1 MFHGLEGVVL
11 VFRQRLQRE
20 LVDGLIEVE
29 HFEALAAEHF
39 AVRVDLGGFAA
50 RRGDV
55 PDFLL
60 AFAGAGNVVVQRGQA
75 VGVFHRGGVEAQQR
89 GDAVTVD
96 EIAVAEFEDLAVQLP
111 EAVVLFRVV
120 LRHLF
125 EVGQDLLADG
135 LRDLA
140 QDDVFL
146 KRFAGNVQGQ
156 VLGVHHALEEGEVVG
171 DELLVFTLDEHAAG
185 VEIQP
190 PVLAVRAEVVLG
202 DVGNEQQGVELHRS
216 VHGQVQHVE
225 RIFLVVGQELVKF
238 VVLFLLDG
246 ELGLAPQGGRR
257 VHAFAVHEDGEGDE
271 ARMRADDPFDAVF
284 FQKLLVAFLDEGPDG
299 GAALD
304 VGLIRGFLHGK
315 RAGPVGNPAVG
326 GAVAGGGERG
336 HFNLVRD
343 HEHGI
348 EADAEASDDVGSV
361 AGRAVFGGL
370 GVFLEEG
377 FRTGVGDGPEVFD
390 HLVAGHADACIGDGQ
405 AILHFVRRNPDFERQ
420 LGITDGLVL
429 RLALEETQLV
439 QRIRGVGNE
448 LTQKNLP
455 VGIQGVG
462 EDIQNLTGFGTEF
475 MIGGLFRHGNPPAK
489 SWPGCA
495 RRSSPKNK
503 FAC

>member
-1 MFHGLEGVVL
+1 M

-216 VHGQVQHVE
+216 VHGQVQHIE

-246 ELGLAPQGGRR
+246 ELGSRHRR
-257 VHAFAVHEDGEGDE
+257 
-271 ARMRADDPFDAVF
+271 
-284 FQKLLVAFLDEGPDG
+284 
-299 GAALD
+299 
-304 VGLIRGFLHGK
+304 
-315 RAGPVGNPAVG
+315 
-326 GAVAGGGERG
+326 
-336 HFNLVRD
+336 
-343 HEHGI
+343 
-348 EADAEASDDVGSV
+348 ASCS
-361 AGRAVFGGL
+361 R
-370 GVFLEEG
+370 
-377 FRTGVGDGPEVFD
+377 
-390 HLVAGHADACIGDGQ
+390 
-405 AILHFVRRNPDFERQ
+405 VRRP
-420 LGITDGLVL
+420 
-429 RLALEETQLV
+429 
-439 QRIRGVGNE
+439 RGWGR
-448 LTQKNLP
+448 
-455 VGIQGVG
+455 G
-462 EDIQNLTGFGTEF
+462 
-475 MIGGLFRHGNPPAK
+475 
-489 SWPGCA
+489 
-495 RRSSPKNK
+495 
-503 FAC
+503 

>member
-1 MFHGLEGVVL
+1 
-11 VFRQRLQRE
+11 
-20 LVDGLIEVE
+20 
-29 HFEALAAEHF
+29 
-39 AVRVDLGGFAA
+39 
-50 RRGDV
+50 
-55 PDFLL
+55 
-60 AFAGAGNVVVQRGQA
+60 
-75 VGVFHRGGVEAQQR
+75 
-89 GDAVTVD
+89 
-96 EIAVAEFEDLAVQLP
+96 
-111 EAVVLFRVV
+111 
-120 LRHLF
+120 
-125 EVGQDLLADG
+125 
-135 LRDLA
+135 
-140 QDDVFL
+140 
-146 KRFAGNVQGQ
+146 
-156 VLGVHHALEEGEVVG
+156 
-171 DELLVFTLDEHAAG
+171 
-185 VEIQP
+185 
-190 PVLAVRAEVVLG
+190 
-202 DVGNEQQGVELHRS
+202 
-216 VHGQVQHVE
+216 
-225 RIFLVVGQELVKF
+225 
-238 VVLFLLDG
+238 
-246 ELGLAPQGGRR
+246 
-257 VHAFAVHEDGEGDE
+257 
-271 ARMRADDPFDAVF
+271 MRADDPFDAVF
-284 FQKLLVAFLDEGPDG
+284 FQKLFVAFLDEGPDG

-315 RAGPVGNPAVG
+315 RAGPVGNPAG
-326 GAVAGGGERG
+326 EAGPSAVAESRG

-390 HLVAGHADACIGDGQ
+390 HLVAGHAACCIGV
-405 AILHFVRRNPDFERQ
+405 VRQFCTLSEEIRISSRQ
-420 LGITDGLVL
+420 VGIPDGLVL

-439 QRIRGVGNE
+439 QRVRGVGNE